1 MTVAQNRGGLFV
13 VLAVVLGLSAALLI
27 FMVLSSARSGRTRGL
42 VPVVVASSDLTY
54 GTKLEQAQLRVVNF
68 PKESVPEGT
77 FSDIDSVVGNTTKIF
92 LAAREP
98 VLRSKLSTV
107 GGGLSM
113 MVEPT
118 MRASS
123 VDVKLSSS
131 VSGFVVPGD
140 RVDVLC
146 TIDRQGGE
154 MNEAVTR
161 TILQNVQVLAAGPR
175 TEQKEK
181 QDKPSDMQTVTLLVD
196 PKGAETL
203 ALGMHEGKIHLT
215 LRNPEDSDTLTLA
228 AVNTRQILGSAAA
241 SAPAQRVSRAPAKKP
256 APEPVKPAAAP
267 VVQAPKPEPYK
278 PSVIKGGKITTQEP
292 TQK

>member
-1 MTVAQNRGGLFV
+1 V

-54 GTKLEQAQLRVVNF
+54 GTKLEQSQLRVVNF
-68 PKESVPEGT
+68 PKESVPEGS
-77 FSDIDSVVGNTTKIF
+77 FADIDSVIGNTTKIF

-113 MVEPT
+113 MVTEN

-146 TIDRQGGE
+146 TFDKIGGGAL
-154 MNEAVTR
+154 NEPVTK
-161 TILQNVQVLAAGPR
+161 TILQNIQVLAAGPK

-196 PKGAETL
+196 PQGAERL
-203 ALGMHEGKIHLT
+203 ALGMHEGRIHLT
-215 LRNPEDSDTLTLA
+215 LRNPDDSDTLSLA
-228 AVNTRQILGSAAA
+228 SINTRQVLGSAAA
-241 SAPAQRVSRAPAKKP
+241 PGPTARSRTAPRRVQ
-256 APEPVKPAAAP
+256 AAAP
-267 VVQAPKPEPYK
+267 ARPVPQQPVVVTKPEPYK
-278 PSVIKGGKITTQEP
+278 PAVIKGGKVTTQEP
-292 TQK
+292 ANK

>member
-1 MTVAQNRGGLFV
+1 VAQNRGGLFV

-27 FMVLSSARSGRTRGL
+27 FMVLSSARTGRTRGL
-42 VPVVVASSDLTY
+42 VPVVVASADLTY
-54 GTKLEQAQLRVVNF
+54 GTKLDQSQLRVVNF
-68 PKESVPEGT
+68 PKESVPEGA
-77 FSDIDSVVGNTTKIF
+77 FADIDSVIGNTTKIF

-98 VLRSKLSTV
+98 VLKSKLSTQ

-113 MVEPT
+113 MVAQN

-131 VSGFVVPGD
+131 VSGFIVPGD

-146 TIDRQGGE
+146 TIDRQSGGT
-154 MNEAVTR
+154 MDEAVTR
-161 TILQNVQVLAAGPR
+161 TILQNVAVLAAGPK

-203 ALGMHEGKIHLT
+203 ALGMSEGKIHLT
-215 LRNPEDSDTLTLA
+215 LRNPEDSDTLSLA
-228 AVNTRQILGSAAA
+228 AINTRQILGG
-241 SAPAQRVSRAPAKKP
+241 
-256 APEPVKPAAAP
+256 AAAP
-267 VVQAPKPEPYK
+267 APSTKPAKAAVRKAEPTRPAMQPVAAPAPAPEPYK
-278 PSVIKGGKITTQEP
+278 PSVIKAGKITNQEP

>member
-1 MTVAQNRGGLFV
+1 MAQNRGGLFV

-27 FMVLSSARSGRTRGL
+27 FMVLNSARSGRTRGL

-54 GTKLEQAQLRVVNF
+54 GTRLEQGQLRVVNF
-68 PKESVPEGT
+68 PKESVPEGS

-98 VLRSKLSTV
+98 VLKSKLSTV

-113 MVEPT
+113 MVEQN

-123 VDVKLSSS
+123 VDVKLASS
-131 VSGFVVPGD
+131 VSGFIVPGD
-140 RVDVLC
+140 RVDVLV
-146 TIDRQGGE
+146 TIDRQSGGTLGD
-154 MNEAVTR
+154 AVTR
-161 TILQNVQVLAAGPR
+161 TILQNIAVLAAGPK

-196 PKGAETL
+196 PQGAEAL
-203 ALGMHEGKIHLT
+203 ALAMHEGKVHLT
-215 LRNPEDSDTLTLA
+215 LRNPEDADTLSLSSI
-228 AVNTRQILGSAAA
+228 NTRQMLGSAAA
-241 SAPAQRVSRAPAKKP
+241 PPPTRTVVRRAPAR
-256 APEPVKPAAAP
+256 P
-267 VVQAPKPEPYK
+267 VVKEEPKPTPPPVAKPEPYK
-278 PSVIKGGKITTQEP
+278 PSVIKGGKVTNQEP

>member
-1 MTVAQNRGGLFV
+1 VAQNRGGMFV

-42 VPVVVASSDLTY
+42 VPVVVASGDLTY

-77 FSDIDSVVGNTTKIF
+77 YSDIDSVVGNTTKIF

-98 VLRSKLSTV
+98 VLKSKLSNV

-113 MVEPT
+113 MVEQN

-131 VSGFVVPGD
+131 VSGFIVPGD

-146 TIDRQGGE
+146 TIERQGGGE
-154 MNEAVTR
+154 IGEAVTR
-161 TILQNVQVLAAGPR
+161 TILQNIQVLAAGPK

-196 PKGAETL
+196 PKGAEAL

-228 AVNTRQILGSAAA
+228 TLNTRQILGSAAA
-241 SAPAQRVSRAPAKKP
+241 SAPASRVSRPAPAKRPAPEAAKP
-256 APEPVKPAAAP
+256 APVAA
-267 VVQAPKPEPYK
+267 APKPEPYK
-278 PSVIKGGKITTQEP
+278 PSVIRGSKVTTQEP